1 MKILHLLL
9 VVLIATTGSINASA
23 QTADEIINKWI
34 DAMGGK
40 DKLGSIKTIY
50 IEGELNIM
58 NNIGPRKTY
67 QINGKGFKSET
78 DFNGQK
84 IIDCYTTDSGW
95 SVNPLAGISTPTNM
109 PAEQV
114 KLGRLQLDAAGPL
127 YDYAAK
133 GSKAELQGKE
143 NLSGAASYKLKLT
156 TATGVEMNFFIDS
169 ATYYILKE
177 VTKMSTGGQDIE
189 ITTVNSDYRKTEDGF
204 VKSFSQEITL
214 PGLSLLSP
222 TRRLRSIKKLIRLF
236 LKSLR
241 VRKQSA

>member
-9 VVLIATTGSINASA
+9 VVLIAATGSINTSA

-40 DKLGSIKTIY
+40 DKLGTIKTIY
-50 IEGELNIM
+50 TEGELNIM

-78 DFNGQK
+78 DLNGQK
-84 IIDCYTTDSGW
+84 IIDCYTPDSGW
-95 SVNPLAGISTPTNM
+95 SVNPLAGISAPVNM
-109 PAEQV
+109 PAAQV
-114 KLGRLQLDAAGPL
+114 KLGQLQLDAAGPL
-127 YDYAAK
+127 FNYTAK

-177 VTKMSTGGQDIE
+177 VTKMNTGGQDIE

-204 VKSFSQEITL
+204 VKSFSQEISF
-214 PGLSLLSP
+214 PGLTFTITS
-222 TRRLRSIKKLIRLF
+222 KKIEINKEIDAGIF
-236 LKSLR
+236 EKPKS
-241 VRKQSA
+241 